1 MAPRV
6 VAWFAGPVEESS
18 AVPSPAYTGLDD
30 EGQVEVLRGVA
41 LRAADG
47 FGLGVRDLS
56 LVLHAYNTTFRL
68 DTDDGRRLAL
78 RVNTNSHSTPE
89 HIVAQ
94 QEWLHAIAADTDV
107 LVPDPLRA
115 PDGGWAVAVPCPQ
128 WGGPLRVTVA
138 SWLEGDDVGTCDAEQ
153 ARALGAAMAP
163 STTTPRVSRS
173 RQVARCRCTTPRCSA
188 TRTCSSDHPDLPPG
202 MAEVVAESFA
212 DTGVACA
219 ATHAAGTP
227 LVIHADLHGDNL
239 KWHQGRLAV
248 FDVDDCGIGVPAL
261 DLAIA
266 VFYLRGTVP
275 GLEEA
280 LRDGYAGIRP
290 LPDVA
295 PEHFEAL
302 VAARQLLLA
311 NMLLT
316 TSTATLRSEASDYLL
331 VTLARLRHWRTTG
344 RFTRDLPEPS

>member
-1 MAPRV
+1 METPYA
-6 VAWFAGPVEESS
+6 A
-18 AVPSPAYTGLDD
+18 LDE
-30 EGQVEVLRGVA
+30 EGQVEVLRRVA
-41 LRAADG
+41 LAAADA
-47 FGLGVRDLS
+47 FGLRVSDLA

-128 WGGPLRVTVA
+128 WGGPLRVTIA

-153 ARALGAAMAP
+153 ARALGAAMATLHDHAEGFAIP
-163 STTTPRVSRS
+163 AGGALPVYDTPLFGDEDLL
-173 RQVARCRCTTPRCSA
+173 
-188 TRTCSSDHPDLPPG
+188 SDHPDLPPG

-316 TSTATLRSEASDYLL
+316 TSTATLRSEGSDYLL